1 MLKRHQQI
9 MKIMGLSFGLEI
21 GIRDQFEIDQ
31 VFQSPEFI
39 FIQKS
44 IIDLKVRIC
53 FGTMDVI
60 TLCYNIYK

>member
-31 VFQSPEFI
+31 VSNQSPHSFKK
-39 FIQKS
+39 KS
-44 IIDLKVRIC
+44 ILNFSRCNC
-53 FGTMDVI
+53 FRHQLFLLCVI
-60 TLCYNIYK
+60 TWQ

>member
-31 VFQSPEFI
+31 VFQSKSTL
-39 FIQKS
+39 IQKK
-44 IIDLKVRIC
+44 IHP
-53 FGTMDVI
+53 
-60 TLCYNIYK
+60 